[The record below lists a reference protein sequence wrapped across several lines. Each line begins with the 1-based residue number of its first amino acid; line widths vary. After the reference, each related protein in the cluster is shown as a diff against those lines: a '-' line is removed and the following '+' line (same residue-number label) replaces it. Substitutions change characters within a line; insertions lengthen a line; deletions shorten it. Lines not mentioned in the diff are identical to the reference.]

1 MSSNTRVM
9 IVDQSGAPDKLLQS
23 VRAQG
28 FEAICEPAQG
38 LSLDRISL
46 HSPDLIVIDNQ
57 QDEAVGL
64 DIARSLKASP
74 ETNALPLVM
83 INKDLSEA
91 SQVNCLKAG
100 ADDVIGS
107 PINSLSLGFRVRSLV
122 RLEVMHAELMRR
134 RNTMERFAIDVPPAD
149 LEHVEIDSA
158 KVLVVG
164 TASDLSM
171 VDALSEMFELDRE
184 ANAIEALGRIAETKY
199 DAVVVTADKSAIK
212 DTLEFCT
219 DVRRNVAYFNL
230 PILVILPPEATDA
243 ATSAHNE
250 RVSDVLFAPV
260 DPLDLR
266 QQVAIW
272 IRHWRYRTQLVD
284 AARETKSIVT
294 IDPVTELSSH
304 AFLHDYMT
312 DLIAECEDRN
322 RTFSLCYITVR
333 DVESINREFGYS
345 SGEHLLR
352 QVGQIVKRLVR
363 VEDLGS
369 RCRSTEFCV
378 LLPHTSPEDAKVVI
392 DRVASVLRNT
402 EMLLMGCTHSIRP
415 EVGTAITSYQPGD
428 SSESVLDRARASVK

>member
-1 MSSNTRVM
+1 MTSNARVM
-9 IVDQSGAPDKLLQS
+9 IVDQSGAPDQLLES
-23 VRAQG
+23 IRAQG
-28 FEAICEPAQG
+28 FDALCEPAQN
-38 LSLDRISL
+38 LSPERVTAQN
-46 HSPDLIVIDNQ
+46 PDLIVIDNQ
-57 QDEAVGL
+57 KDEAVGIE
-64 DIARSLKASP
+64 IARTLKKSP
-74 ETNALPLVM
+74 DTQGLPLVM
-83 INKDLSEA
+83 INSDLSEA
-91 SQVNCLKAG
+91 SQVSSLEAG

-107 PINSLSLGFRVRSLV
+107 PINALSLGFRVRSLL
-122 RLEVMHAELMRR
+122 RLEIMHAELMRR

-149 LEHVEIDSA
+149 LERLPIDDA
-158 KVLVVG
+158 KVLIVG
-164 TASDLSM
+164 ASPDLTM
-171 VDALSEMFELDRE
+171 IDALSEMFALDRE
-184 ANAIEALGRIAETKY
+184 SDPIEALGRVAGERY
-199 DAVVVTADKSAIK
+199 DSVVVAADNSSIDDA
-212 DTLEFCT
+212 LEFCT

-230 PILVILPPEATDA
+230 PIIVVLPPDATEA
-243 ATSAHNE
+243 ATAAHNE

-312 DLIAECEDRN
+312 DLIAECEDRD
-322 RTFSLCYITVR
+322 RTFALCYITVR
-333 DVESINREFGYS
+333 DVEQINRDSGYS

-378 LLPHTSPEDAKVVI
+378 LLPHTDLEDAGVVI
-392 DRVASVLRNT
+392 DRVAGVIRNT

-415 EVGTAITSYQPGD
+415 NLGTSVTTYQPGD
-428 SSESVLDRARASVK
+428 TSESVLDRARATVK

>member
-1 MSSNTRVM
+1 MTSNTRVM
-9 IVDQSGAPDKLLQS
+9 IVDQSGAPEKLLQS

-28 FEAICEPAQG
+28 FEAVCEPAQG
-38 LSLDRISL
+38 LSLESVAL

-57 QDEAVGL
+57 KDEAVGVE
-64 DIARSLKASP
+64 IAKSLKASP
-74 ETNALPLVM
+74 DTQALPLVM

-91 SQVNCLKAG
+91 SQVSCLNAG
-100 ADDVIGS
+100 ADDVIGQ
-107 PINSLSLGFRVRSLV
+107 PINDLSLGFRVRSLV

-149 LEHVEIDSA
+149 LDRVAIDDA

-164 TASDLSM
+164 NASDLSM
-171 VDALSEMFELDRE
+171 IDALSEMFALDRE
-184 ANAIEALGRIAETKY
+184 DNAIEALGRIAAARY
-199 DAVVVTADKSAIK
+199 DAVVVTGDANSIDE
-212 DTLEFCT
+212 TLEFCT

-230 PILVILPPEATDA
+230 PIIVVLPPDATAA
-243 ATSAHNE
+243 ATAAHNE
-250 RVSDVLFAPV
+250 RVSDVLFQPV

-272 IRHWRYRTQLVD
+272 IRHWRYRTQLVE
-284 AARETKSIVT
+284 AARKTKSIVT

-322 RTFSLCYITVR
+322 RAFSLCYVTVR
-333 DVESINREFGYS
+333 DVDQINREFGYS
-345 SGEHLLR
+345 AGEHLLR

-378 LLPHTSPEDAKVVI
+378 LLPHTNREEAAVVI

-402 EMLLMGCTHSIRP
+402 EMLLMGCTHAIRP
-415 EVGTAITSYQPGD
+415 QIGTATTAYQPGD
-428 SSESVLDRARASVK
+428 TSESVLDRARASVK